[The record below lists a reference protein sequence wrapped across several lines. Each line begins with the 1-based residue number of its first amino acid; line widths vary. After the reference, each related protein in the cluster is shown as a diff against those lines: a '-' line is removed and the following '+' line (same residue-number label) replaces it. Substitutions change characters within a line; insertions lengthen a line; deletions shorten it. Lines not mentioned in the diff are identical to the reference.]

1 MGKRHFGWTLALH
14 AGALG
19 AGVSALLASGT
30 AAWAGDRETAQAT
43 VDTRAAVEQPKI
55 IAWRRDIH
63 EHPELGNQETR
74 TAALVAKH
82 LKSLGLEV
90 RTGVAKTG
98 VVAVLKGGKPGPVVA
113 LRADMDAL
121 PVTEQVD
128 LPFASKVKTQ
138 YEGHEVGVMHACGH
152 DTHVAMLMGVA
163 EVLAGMKDQ
172 LPGTVKF
179 IFQPAEEGLA
189 KGEVGGAEQMLKE
202 GAFENPKPD
211 AVFGVHVI
219 STLHAGD
226 VGYRPGPF
234 MAAADEFVITVHG
247 RQSHGALPWTGVD
260 PIVTASQIVLGL
272 QTIESR
278 QMEVIKEPSILSV
291 GSIHGGNRNNII
303 PDTVT
308 LNGTIRT
315 FDEGM
320 RADIDKRLRR
330 TVAGIAE
337 SAGAT
342 ADVDIIKGYPVTI
355 NNPELTAKIV
365 PTLQRVAG
373 KDHVKLIDKVTP
385 SEDFSFYEQHVPGV
399 YLFVGI
405 TPPETDLSK
414 AASNHSPKFFVDESG
429 LIVGART
436 LAHLTVDY
444 LYGL

>member
-1 MGKRHFGWTLALH
+1 M
-14 AGALG
+14 LG
-19 AGVSALLASGT
+19 APAQ
-30 AAWAGDRETAQAT
+30 AGDREQAQAT
-43 VDTRAAVEQPKI
+43 VDTRAAAEQPKI

-74 TAALVAKH
+74 TAALIAKH

-98 VVAVLKGGKPGPVVA
+98 IVAVLKGGKPGPVVA

-138 YEGHEVGVMHACGH
+138 YNGQEVGVMHACGH

-179 IFQPAEEGLA
+179 IFQPAEEGLP

-202 GAFENPKPD
+202 GAFADPKPD

-219 STLHAGD
+219 STLHTGD

-234 MAAADEFVITVHG
+234 MASADEFVVTVHG
-247 RQSHGALPWTGVD
+247 KQSHGALPWTGVD

-342 ADVDIIKGYPVTI
+342 ADVDIIKGYPVTY
-355 NNPELTAKIV
+355 NNPDLTAKICAHPATRGRRGACEADRQGDPV
-365 PTLQRVAG
+365 GGFLLLRAG
-373 KDHVKLIDKVTP
+373 RP
-385 SEDFSFYEQHVPGV
+385 RR
-399 YLFVGI
+399 
-405 TPPETDLSK
+405 LSVRRHHP
-414 AASNHSPKFFVDESG
+414 AGNRPVQGRQQPFAQVLCG
-429 LIVGART
+429 
-436 LAHLTVDY
+436 
-444 LYGL
+444 

>member
-1 MGKRHFGWTLALH
+1 MGKTLVSVI
-14 AGALG
+14 ALG
-19 AGVSALLASGT
+19 TGLMLGAPAQ
-30 AAWAGDRETAQAT
+30 AGDREQAQAT
-43 VDTRAAVEQPKI
+43 VDTRAAAEQPKI

-74 TAALVAKH
+74 TAALIAKH

-98 VVAVLKGGKPGPVVA
+98 IVAVLKGGKPGPVVA

-138 YEGHEVGVMHACGH
+138 YNGQEVGVMHACGH

-179 IFQPAEEGLA
+179 IFQPAEEGLP

-202 GAFENPKPD
+202 GAFADPKPD

-219 STLHAGD
+219 STLHTGD

-234 MAAADEFVITVHG
+234 MASADEFVVTVHG
-247 RQSHGALPWTGVD
+247 KQSHGALPWTGVD

-342 ADVDIIKGYPVTI
+342 ADVDIIKGYPVTY
-355 NNPELTAKIV
+355 NNPDLTAKIV

-373 KDHVKLIDKVTP
+373 AEHVKLIDKVTP
-385 SEDFSFYEQHVPGV
+385 SEDFSFFEQAVPGV

-414 AASNHSPKFFVDESG
+414 AASNHSPKFYVDEAG
-429 LIVGART
+429 LSVGART
-436 LAHLTVDY
+436 LAHLAVDY
-444 LYGL
+444 LYGM

>member
-1 MGKRHFGWTLALH
+1 MGKGQRRFGWVAALGIGLV
-14 AGALG
+14 AGAP
-19 AGVSALLASGT
+19 AY
-30 AAWAGDRETAQAT
+30 AGDREQAQAT

-138 YEGHEVGVMHACGH
+138 YNGAEVGVMHACGH

-226 VGYRPGPF
+226 VGYRPGAF
-234 MAAADEFVITVHG
+234 MASADEFTITVHG
-247 RQSHGALPWTGVD
+247 KQSHGALPWTGVD

-308 LNGTIRT
+308 LNGTIRA

-320 RADIDKRLRR
+320 REDIDKRLRR
-330 TVAGIAE
+330 TATGIAE
-337 SAGAT
+337 AAGAT
-342 ADVDIIKGYPVTI
+342 AEVDVVKGYPVTF

-385 SEDFSFYEQHVPGV
+385 SEDFSYFEQAVPGV
-399 YLFVGI
+399 YLFVGV
-405 TPPETDLSK
+405 TPANVELSK
-414 AASNHSPKFFVDESG
+414 APSNHSPKFFVDESG

>member
-1 MGKRHFGWTLALH
+1 MGKRHFGWTLAL
-14 AGALG
+14 G
-19 AGVSALLASGT
+19 AGVGALLASGT
-30 AAWAGDRETAQAT
+30 AAWAGDREQAQAT

-234 MAAADEFVITVHG
+234 MAAADEFIITVHG

-342 ADVDIIKGYPVTI
+342 ADVDVIKGYPVTI

-385 SEDFSFYEQHVPGV
+385 SEDFSFYEQQVPGV

-405 TPPETDLSK
+405 TPPDTDLSK

>member
-1 MGKRHFGWTLALH
+1 MGKRHFGWTL
-14 AGALG
+14 ALG

-30 AAWAGDRETAQAT
+30 AAWAGDREQAQAT

-121 PVTEQVD
+121 PVAEQVD
-128 LPFASKVKTQ
+128 VPFASKVKTQ
-138 YEGHEVGVMHACGH
+138 YNGQEVGVMHACGH

-179 IFQPAEEGLA
+179 IFQPAEEGLP

-247 RQSHGALPWTGVD
+247 KQSHGALPWTGVD
-260 PIVTASQIVLGL
+260 PIVTASQIVLGM

-385 SEDFSFYEQHVPGV
+385 SEDFSFYEQQAPGV